1 MQRLKKKKKIFFV
14 ILFRCCQKLV
24 QAGLLQ
30 SLISL
35 IHWTDQKTRQR
46 CIVAMC
52 SLADGQGMRSRL
64 VDEGAV
70 PALIS
75 LLSSHDMTMRRD
87 CVRIIIIFY
96 FLKSRT
102 WYFFNA
108 MSII

>member
-1 MQRLKKKKKIFFV
+1 M
-14 ILFRCCQKLV
+14 
-24 QAGLLQ
+24 Q

-35 IHWTDQKTRQR
+35 IHWTDQETRQR

-87 CVRIIIIFY
+87 CAAAICDLTSCEGELFKGKY
-96 FLKSRT
+96 SKA
-102 WYFFNA
+102 NA
-108 MSII
+108 VPQNVVCNYR

>member
-1 MQRLKKKKKIFFV
+1 M
-14 ILFRCCQKLV
+14 

-35 IHWTDQKTRQR
+35 IHWTDQETRQR

-87 CVRIIIIFY
+87 CVRII
-96 FLKSRT
+96 FLLLK
-102 WYFFNA
+102 
-108 MSII
+108 